1 MPDLGHFVTGAE
13 GVTKRL
19 TEVSDKQEDG
29 WGTTTDDEIKDLVVN
44 THRPLPLVITKVSAV
59 LAWDEGE
66 RQ

>member
-29 WGTTTDDEIKDLVVN
+29 WGTTTDDKIKDLVVN
-44 THRPLPLVITKVSAV
+44 SHRPLSLVVTKVSAV

-66 RQ
+66 RH